1 EHAHEVSSAMEGDAA
16 LLPSGL
22 DAEGDSEV
30 SLAGADR
37 SRKKH
42 VVAALDPPAASKLGE
57 RAGLDVVG
65 GGEVELVERLVLG
78 EARRFEPRANRR
90 LSPGGDLGREHLV
103 EIFLE
108 RPRLGARLP
117 RQ

>member
-1 EHAHEVSSAMEGDAA
+1 VEDEEIDAPAAPLESPELPLVTRFVEHAHEVSSAMEGDAA

-90 LSPGGDLGREHLV
+90 
-103 EIFLE
+103 
-108 RPRLGARLP
+108 
-117 RQ
+117 